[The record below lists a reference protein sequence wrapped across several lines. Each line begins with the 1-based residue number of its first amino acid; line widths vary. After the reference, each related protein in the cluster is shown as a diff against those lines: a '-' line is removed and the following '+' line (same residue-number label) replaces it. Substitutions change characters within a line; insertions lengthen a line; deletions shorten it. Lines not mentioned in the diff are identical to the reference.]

1 MKISLCDCNFFVYCA
16 SLPMKQGFTA
26 VSQRKHQILFQSILC
41 GQVMKP
47 LALVVDDNKITTKLL
62 NRYLT
67 PAGYNVKE
75 AYDGVECLEKVQEEM
90 PDAIVLDVM
99 MPRLDGYE
107 TVKRLKADPKTAKIP
122 VVIVTA
128 LNDVSNQVKAIESG
142 ADDFLSKPIEDKL
155 LIAKV
160 KLLSSLSVAQKRV
173 DALSEM
179 LGKSLKGETSADE
192 VQQKLSQL
200 DITL

>member
-1 MKISLCDCNFFVYCA
+1 MN
-16 SLPMKQGFTA
+16 
-26 VSQRKHQILFQSILC
+26 
-41 GQVMKP
+41 P
-47 LALVVDDNKITTKLL
+47 LVLVVDDNKITTKLL

-67 PAGYNVKE
+67 AAGFTVKE
-75 AYDGVECLEKVQEEM
+75 AYDGIECLEKVEEQI

-107 TVKRLKADPKTAKIP
+107 TVKRLKADSQFAAIP

-128 LNDVSNQVKAIESG
+128 LNDVANQVKAIEAG

-160 KLLSSLSVAQKRV
+160 KLLTSVSIERRRV
-173 DALSEM
+173 AALMEACRRLKNGEQSDIDTLLSE
-179 LGKSLKGETSADE
+179 LSLQS
-192 VQQKLSQL
+192 
-200 DITL
+200 